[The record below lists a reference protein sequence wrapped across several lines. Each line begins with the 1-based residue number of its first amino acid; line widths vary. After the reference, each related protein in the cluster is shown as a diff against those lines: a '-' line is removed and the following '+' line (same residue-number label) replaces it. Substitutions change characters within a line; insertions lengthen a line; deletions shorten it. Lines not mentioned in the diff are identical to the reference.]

1 MNEVVKYSIEAV
13 SIGIMRSRLSS
24 RWYELMKFLI
34 LKKGSSKRGIRTL
47 FTRTTSRRTLL
58 AAGGRYFRNVG
69 ADIRIASPYKG
80 MNNGWKMNES
90 ILASRSVK
98 VILSSLFIRGME

>member
-13 SIGIMRSRLSS
+13 SAGIMRSRLSS

-34 LKKGSSKRGIRTL
+34 FKKGSSKRGIRTL
-47 FTRTTSRRTLL
+47 FTSTTRKRTLL

-69 ADIRIASPYKG
+69 ADIRITSPYNG
-80 MNNGWKMNES
+80 MNNGWKMNER
-90 ILASRSVK
+90 ILASLSVK
-98 VILSSLFIRGME
+98 VMLSSLFIRGLE